1 MPQDQRTYLKKNCL
15 VNTYISGASRG
26 AFQQPVNNNIH
37 GSVVE
42 GDLARPISA
51 VHNDFWDIKSVV
63 PSVNRLHNTSI
74 SLLLSTSVWVLLS
87 PPIEH
92 RENTC

>member
-51 VHNDFWDIKSVV
+51 VHNDF
-63 PSVNRLHNTSI
+63 
-74 SLLLSTSVWVLLS
+74 
-87 PPIEH
+87 
-92 RENTC
+92 